1 MKYSDNPLVET
12 YDNFL
17 SEEECQH
24 FINISKDDLKQ
35 ALVSDNEKGYISDG
49 RTGSNT
55 WIKHDF
61 DDITKSV
68 GERISKIIG
77 IPLENAEAYQIIYY
91 DKTQEYK
98 NHYDSWVHNES
109 KKTLRCMKKGGARLM
124 TALCY
129 LNIVKKGGGT
139 KMTKLDITISSER
152 GKMLVFQNTI
162 SKEDHNRHP
171 LSEHAGLPVEE
182 GEKYAFNLWF
192 RECPYTVLYK
202 DFNPDYYK
210 VKSTN
215 IKNTIN
221 QEWTDYINNQLK
233 IGISKDILETKLK
246 NQNYSQRIINNLLY
260 DNNDDDN
267 DDNNDEDTCIIEI
280 NKNNILEIGDYFPF
294 IKIGNRNIHSFVD
307 NKYLVIISNNNILD
321 ISKIQEKYNI
331 IIRNKDD
338 NLFNMI
344 PDMDDNI
351 YILLISPNRRIMDIF
366 DNIEILENLDLS
378 NYNENY
384 NIPFIKI
391 ENVLNEELLNEVIE
405 YYNKKKVSNELID
418 HKHSTKDRSHV
429 HPDLELEKKLDN
441 KLSRSVLPELRKI
454 YYFDAKNRENY
465 KICSYD
471 SESSGRFH
479 SHRDTPCPNQH
490 RKYAMSLI
498 LNDDYDGGELYFSEY
513 DTKIKPKAN
522 TAIIFPGLS
531 SHKVLEV
538 TKGNRMAIITFFV
551 TKNSKN
557 YNMKEHFYDDR
568 QVEYSEVFPY

>member
-12 YDNFL
+12 YDDFL

-24 FINISKDDLKQ
+24 FINISKDDLKR
-35 ALVSDNEKGYISDG
+35 ALVSDNEKGYISNG

-68 GERISKIIG
+68 GERISKIVG
-77 IPLENAEAYQIIYY
+77 IPLENAEAYQIIHY

-98 NHYDSWVHNES
+98 NHYDSWDHNRSE
-109 KKTLRCMKKGGARLM
+109 KTLRCMKYGGARLM

-129 LNIVKKGGGT
+129 LNTVKNGGGT
-139 KMTKLDITISSER
+139 KMTKLDITISSEQ

-162 SKEDHNRHP
+162 SKEDHTKHP

-192 RECPYTVLYK
+192 RECSRNILYE

-210 VKSTN
+210 VKNESQSRN
-215 IKNTIN
+215 KKNTIN
-221 QEWTDYINNQLK
+221 EEWADYVHRSLDKGVSKSKIEAILK
-233 IGISKDILETKLK
+233 K
-246 NQNYSQRIINNLLY
+246 QNYSQKIINTLLHPKKIV
-260 DNNDDDN
+260 DID
-267 DDNNDEDTCIIEI
+267 
-280 NKNNILEIGDYFPF
+280 KNNILEKGDYFPF
-294 IKIGNRNIHSFVD
+294 IKIGNKNIHSFVD
-307 NKYLVIISNNNILD
+307 NKYLALISTNKEVDIKNIKD
-321 ISKIQEKYNI
+321 KYNI
-331 IIRNKDD
+331 IIRNKND

-366 DNIEILENLDLS
+366 DNVEILENLDLS

-391 ENVLNEELLNEVIE
+391 ENALNKELLNEVIQ
-405 YYNKKKVSNELID
+405 YYNNKKESNELID

-454 YYFDAKNRENY
+454 FYFDAKNRENY

-479 SHRDTPCPNQH
+479 SHRDTPKPYQH

-498 LNDDYDGGELYFSEY
+498 LNDDYDGGELYLPEY

-522 TAIIFPGLS
+522 TAIIFPGIS

-551 TKNSKN
+551 TKDDLK
-557 YNMKEHFYDDR
+557 YNMKEHFFDDR
-568 QVEYSEVFPY
+568 QVEYSEIFPFEI